1 MTPRFWTCAL
11 VTSLDALARVAY
23 AVAALNGEPD
33 IGNDAIYAV
42 SQSLALLLVAMAC
55 AALRSRI
62 ALTTIAFLVTLLQ
75 VFDGIVGLLTQDPT
89 MKYWPLALALINTIA
104 LAGTYAETAS
114 EKPAQGPRKPQ

>member
-1 MTPRFWTCAL
+1 MTARFWTCAL
-11 VTSLDALARVAY
+11 ITSLDALVRVAY

-89 MKYWPLALALINTIA
+89 MKYWPFALAFINTIA
-104 LAGTYAETAS
+104 LAGMYAETAS
-114 EKPAQGPRKPQ
+114 KKPAQGP